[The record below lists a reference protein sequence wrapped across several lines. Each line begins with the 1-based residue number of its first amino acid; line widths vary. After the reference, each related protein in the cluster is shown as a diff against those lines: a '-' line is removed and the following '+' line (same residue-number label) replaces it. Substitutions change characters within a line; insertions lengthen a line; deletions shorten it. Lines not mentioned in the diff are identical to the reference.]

1 MKKIQITVS
10 IVYLSAV
17 IACLLL
23 AFDFQGEV
31 NLNWAFALIALTL
44 PCSAISIVFVW
55 GLIHGA
61 GLDFFT
67 LFYLLCTGFNI
78 YCFNAILNR
87 LRKPKVVP
95 SSSAPVISRTSNNQ
109 DSTLE

>member
-1 MKKIQITVS
+1 MKKLQIAVS
-10 IVYLSAV
+10 IVYLLAV

-44 PCSAISIVFVW
+44 PCSAITIVFAW

-61 GLDFFT
+61 GLEFFT
-67 LFYLLCTGFNI
+67 FLYLLCAGFNV

-87 LRKPKVVP
+87 LRKPKAVHFSP
-95 SSSAPVISRTSNNQ
+95 DLVISRTSRN
-109 DSTLE
+109 SRPTLE